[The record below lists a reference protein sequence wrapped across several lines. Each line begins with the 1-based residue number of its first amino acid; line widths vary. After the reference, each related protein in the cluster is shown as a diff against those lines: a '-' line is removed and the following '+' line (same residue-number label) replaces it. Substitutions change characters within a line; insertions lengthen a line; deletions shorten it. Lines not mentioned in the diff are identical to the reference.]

1 MKRIRTRSPASAQGE
16 VWLKN
21 NRLQA
26 VILAG
31 GLGTRLRPYTLLVP
45 KPMLPV
51 GPKPILEHIVG
62 WLKDTEITDIIITT
76 GYLGKTIQD
85 YFGDGKDWGVRIKYA
100 ASPHPLGIAG
110 QLKSA
115 ESLIRGRFVCVYGDA
130 ILEIKL
136 KKVIEFHSR
145 HTPLATMTL
154 MKYSTTMKYG
164 FMKTDSRG
172 VLTEW
177 REKPTISGYI
187 NVGCYV
193 MEKAFLSYIP
203 PDQMYGM
210 KEAFDE
216 AMKHG
221 KVYCVRCSGHF
232 TDIGDTKSYREANEV
247 FTKKMGRLL

>member
-1 MKRIRTRSPASAQGE
+1 M
-16 VWLKN
+16 
-21 NRLQA
+21 
-26 VILAG
+26 ILAG

-62 WLKDTEITDIIITT
+62 WLKDNGVSDIIITT
-76 GYLGKTIQD
+76 GYLGKTIQE
-85 YFGDGKDWGVRIKYA
+85 YFGSGKDWGVRIQYA

-115 ESLIRGRFVCVYGDA
+115 EGKIRGRFVCVYGDA
-130 ILEIKL
+130 ILEL
-136 KKVIEFHSR
+136 DLRKVIGFHSR
-145 HTPLATMTL
+145 HRPLATMTL
-154 MKYSTTMKYG
+154 MKYSTSLKYG
-164 FMKTDSRG
+164 FMETDEGG

-177 REKPTISGYI
+177 KEKPTISGYI

-193 MEKAFLSYIP
+193 MEKAFLKYIP
-203 PDQMYGM
+203 PEQMYGM
-210 KEAFDE
+210 KEAFEE

-221 KVYCVRCSGHF
+221 KVYCIRSEGSF
-232 TDIGDTKSYREANEV
+232 TDIGDTKSYREANDL

>member
-1 MKRIRTRSPASAQGE
+1 MEGLVKDN
-16 VWLKN
+16 K
-21 NRLQA
+21 LQA

-62 WLKDTEITDIIITT
+62 WLKGSGITDIIITT

-85 YFGDGKDWGVRIKYA
+85 YFGTGKDWGVRIRYA

-115 ESLIRGRFVCVYGDA
+115 EGQLRGRFVCVYGDA
-130 ILEIKL
+130 ILEMDL
-136 KKVIEFHSR
+136 KKVIEFHLR
-145 HTPLATMTL
+145 HRPLVTVTL
-154 MKYSTTMKYG
+154 MKYSTTLKYG
-164 FMKTDSRG
+164 FMETDGRG
-172 VLTEW
+172 LLKEW

-193 MEKAFLSYIP
+193 MEKAFLNFIP

-210 KEAFDE
+210 PEAFE
-216 AMKHG
+216 KAMKHN
-221 KVYCVRCSGHF
+221 KIYCVRSSGHF
-232 TDIGDTKSYREANEV
+232 TDIGDTKSYREANDL